1 MSDIAIEVC
10 NVWKKFQRGELH
22 DSLRDL
28 VPALARRLIG
38 RGPKG
43 NELGEG
49 EFWALKDV
57 SFQVRRGEVL
67 GIIGPNGAGKS
78 TMLKILSRVLRPN
91 VGHIHVNGRLGVLID
106 IGAGFHPDLT
116 GRENIHLNGSILG
129 MKKRE
134 IDRKTDEIIEFSGVA
149 PFIDTPVKRYSSGM
163 QARLGFSIAAHLDP
177 DVLLIDEVLSVGDAQ
192 FQRRCLDAMKKKLQR
207 GTSVVFVSHNMAA
220 VTDLCSATLLLD
232 HGHMAFVGDT
242 HTACS
247 RYMQLLSDDTS
258 AHPDSDVAITHSSL
272 STANGET
279 IRPGDPIELTIG
291 LSFAKQIRNPT
302 FYLLLNRLSDNLPL
316 YNVAAQECGLPF
328 RVYQPGERVLIR
340 FQARAHLLRGT
351 YTIGFNVYMPSESRH
366 LVRAES
372 LYHFTVQENTSYC
385 GIVDIECRP
394 SETRIHQ
401 PV

>member
-1 MSDIAIEVC
+1 MSDIAIEAC
-10 NVWKKFQRGELH
+10 HVWKKFRRGEAH
-22 DSLRDL
+22 DSLRDV

-38 RGPKG
+38 LGPKRPG
-43 NELGEG
+43 LGEG

-91 VGHIHVNGRLGVLID
+91 VGRMHVNGRLGALID

-163 QARLGFSIAAHLDP
+163 QARLGFSIAAHLVT

-192 FQRRCLDAMKKKLQR
+192 FQRRCLDAMRKKLQF

-220 VTDLCSATLLLD
+220 VADLCSATLLLD
-232 HGHMAFVGDT
+232 HGQAVFIGDT
-242 HTACS
+242 QAACS
-247 RYMQLLSDDTS
+247 RYMQLLSDNTS
-258 AHPDSDVAITHSSL
+258 THPESDVAIIHSSL

-328 RVYQPGERVLIR
+328 RVYQPGERIFIR

-351 YTIGFNVYMPSESRH
+351 YTIGFNIYMPSEGRH